1 LAYKGLIVTAM
12 SLDGDKAS
20 MAALVEIIILHPRY
34 TRPFIV
40 VLCHY
45 LHPKP

>member
-1 LAYKGLIVTAM
+1 MAAM
-12 SLDGDKAS
+12 TIDGDKAS
-20 MAALVEIIILHPRY
+20 MVVLVEIIILHPRY
-34 TRPFIV
+34 PRPFIV